1 MQTIIGKVT
10 SIKMNQTAVV
20 QVDRHVAH
28 PKYRKRMRRSTKY
41 HAQMPDPVQV
51 GDVVKIAQVKPVSK
65 TKHWLVVEK
74 IT

>member
-20 QVDRHVAH
+20 QVDRHMAH

-41 HAQMPDPVQV
+41 HAHMPDPVQV
-51 GDVVKIAQVKPVSK
+51 GDVVKITQVKPVSK
-65 TKHWLVVEK
+65 TKHWLVMEK
-74 IT
+74 VI